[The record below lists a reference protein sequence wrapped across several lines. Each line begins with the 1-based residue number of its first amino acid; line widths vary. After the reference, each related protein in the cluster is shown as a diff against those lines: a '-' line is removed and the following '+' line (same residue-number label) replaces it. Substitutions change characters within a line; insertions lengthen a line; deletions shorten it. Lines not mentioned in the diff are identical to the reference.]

1 MRLGILAS
9 PESWYFRDLE
19 RAALLR
25 GDECLRLDFAR
36 LFGAVTTGRSAIQV
50 AAPDSLEFRPGEPG
64 PVCNAVLVRTMPPG
78 SLEQVV
84 FRMNVLGLWQSAG
97 VRVVNSPRS
106 LECAVDKYLTTA
118 RLAQAGLPV
127 PATMVCEHEDE
138 ALAAFESLGR
148 DVVVKPLFGSEGRGI
163 LRVSD
168 PDLAHRTFRTL
179 MRLSAVLYLQE
190 FIDHEGFDIRVLV
203 LGGKVLGAMRRRST
217 HDFRTNVAR
226 QAIAEPHAFTEA
238 EARLAIRAA
247 ECTGTDIAGV
257 DLLYHRSGECFVI
270 EVNAVPGWQ
279 AFSRTTGIDVAGC
292 LLDWLATTSSQ
303 DRHHA

>member
-1 MRLGILAS
+1 LRLGILAS

-19 RAALLR
+19 RAARLR
-25 GDECLRLDFAR
+25 GDHCTRLDFAR
-36 LFGAVTTGRSAIQV
+36 LFGSVTTGRSTIQV
-50 AAPDSLEFRPGEPG
+50 ASSDPLDFRPGEPG
-64 PVCNAVLVRTMPPG
+64 PACDAVLVRTMPPG
-78 SLEQVV
+78 SLEQVI

-97 VRVVNSPRS
+97 IRVVNSPRS

-118 RLAQAGLPV
+118 RLAEAGLPV

-148 DVVVKPLFGSEGRGI
+148 DVVVKPLFGAEGRGI

-203 LGGKVLGAMRRRST
+203 LGGKVLGAMRRRSP

-226 QAIAEPHAFTEA
+226 QAIAESHEFTEA

-247 ECTGTDIAGV
+247 ACTGTEIAGV
-257 DLLYHRSGECFVI
+257 DLLYDRSGQCFVI

-279 AFSRTTGIDVAGC
+279 AFSRTTGIDVAAC
-292 LLDWLATTSSQ
+292 LLEWLATPSPP
-303 DRHHA
+303 DCHHG